1 MLVVLV
7 TLAATIFMQTG
18 YFLWKLA
25 SDSLPRIGEVSTK
38 EAVLGFLTNG
48 KWMLGMGC
56 TTLGWLLFIK
66 ATDLGEISIVQ
77 PLMSV
82 GDLFLVL
89 LAVLFLGERL
99 NRNEWLGLAMTVI
112 GAIVLS
118 FDAKVTPPLQIDWT
132 RLMLLMLFLGMLGGA
147 VYWLA
152 RRSRRPE
159 VLLAIAVGFGF
170 GVGAV
175 LTELMTA
182 NITMGG
188 QTVESIAGF
197 FNPVLPF
204 VIGANMLGLILLQIA
219 FQKGRAAVII
229 PVQLSVANGIVVLVG
244 MLVFAEAISLYRL
257 FAIALMVAGTGWL
270 HRGDS
275 GKPAQP

>member
-7 TLAATIFMQTG
+7 TLAATIAMQTG

-25 SDSLPRIGEVSTK
+25 SDSLPRLGEVSMK
-38 EAVLGFLTNG
+38 EAVLGFLLNG

-89 LAVLFLGERL
+89 LAVVFLGERL
-99 NRNEWLGLAMTVI
+99 SRSEWRGLALTVV

-118 FDAKVTPPLQIDWT
+118 FDAKVTPPLQIDWV
-132 RLMLLMLFLGMLGGA
+132 RLAALLAAMGLVGGW
-147 VYWLA
+147 VYRMA

-159 VLLAIAVGFGF
+159 VLLAIAVGIGF
-170 GVGAV
+170 GIGAA

-182 NITMGG
+182 NITLGG
-188 QTVESIAGF
+188 QTVESAAGF

-204 VIGANMLGLILLQIA
+204 VIGANMVGLFLLQLA

-244 MLVFAEAISLYRL
+244 ALVFAEAISLYRL
-257 FAIALMVAGTGWL
+257 FAISLMVLGTGWL
-270 HRGDS
+270 HRSDPS
-275 GKPAQP
+275 GPAGA